1 MGRDVARIGQ
11 INIRQIITTVLP
23 QKTYAQRIL
32 SIDKKPTK
40 QKTVWLVLLFRRFER
55 LTVMMK
61 KLYAA
66 FAFGS
71 RPKIACKTVKPA
83 ITPKIT

>member
-1 MGRDVARIGQ
+1 MGDTLLRLSSKNVLSE
-11 INIRQIITTVLP
+11 ITFLR
-23 QKTYAQRIL
+23 YEY
-32 SIDKKPTK
+32 KKPTK
-40 QKTVWLVLLFRRFER
+40 QQTVWLVLLFGRFER